1 MEVDYYDL
9 LGVPVDA
16 SLAQIQ
22 SSYLAR
28 LQRLYDSAQS
38 SGPLER
44 ASALEQMDLL
54 RRAFATLSDPDRRTL
69 YDQSRSDVQKSPS
82 LGSAPVCPQCGGLIC
97 PTAHFCPRCGTSVRP
112 VEGLPLNI
120 NHALPVVAAQIVLP
134 PVEVESSQDAS
145 LVMAAEPGPAP
156 PPQTPAPIADP
167 GESPPG
173 IQPPIQDASP
183 PPIPYI
189 AGAQP
194 VGSESKNHIFGLS
207 GQIDYSPVMDVNTR
221 STLAV
226 GIRLLPL
233 QAAQI
238 YSDAED
244 QLAKV
249 LYNQTR
255 PLICVIP
262 YTPYLQ
268 IYPPYQDI
276 LITPGKDGMAKFSH
290 SLQQSPAAGSEIN
303 LHIAFHTQGE
313 KLGETSVPVQISQT
327 HSGGTSR
334 GFNRLGGGI
343 TIAAGIVIL
352 ILLLAGLYGMI
363 TGYPIVSFGWL
374 AFLLIISAG
383 FLGLGFYF
391 RSRAVKR
398 VRVRF

>member
-54 RRAFATLSDPDRRTL
+54 RRAFVTLSDPDRRTL

-82 LGSAPVCPQCGGLIC
+82 PGSAPVCPQCGGLIR

-134 PVEVESSQDAS
+134 PVEVESSQDAP
-145 LVMAAEPGPAP
+145 LVMAAEPGPAA
-156 PPQTPAPIADP
+156 PPQTPASIAES
-167 GESPPG
+167 GESAPG
-173 IQPPIQDASP
+173 IQQPIQDASP

-207 GQIDYSPVMDVNTR
+207 GQIDYSPVMDANTR

-238 YSDAED
+238 NSDAED

-255 PLICVIP
+255 PLIRVIP

-276 LITPGKDGMAKFSH
+276 LITPGKDGMARFSH
-290 SLQQSPAAGSEIN
+290 SLQQSPAQGNEII
-303 LHIAFHTQGE
+303 LHIAFHTQGD
-313 KLGETSVPVQISQT
+313 KLGETIVPLQISQT

-334 GFNRLGGGI
+334 GSNRLGSGI
-343 TIAAGIVIL
+343 MIAAGIVIL